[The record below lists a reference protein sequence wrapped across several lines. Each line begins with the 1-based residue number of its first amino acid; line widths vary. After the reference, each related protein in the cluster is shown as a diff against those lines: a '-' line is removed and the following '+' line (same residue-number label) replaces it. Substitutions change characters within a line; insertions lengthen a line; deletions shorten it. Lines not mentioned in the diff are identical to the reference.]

1 MILEL
6 KMWIHSLNKRAD
18 DPTVAHRAGG
28 KFGVRG
34 IARMATFALGSL
46 LTTILFT
53 R

>member
-6 KMWIHSLNKRAD
+6 KMWIHSLNKRVD
-18 DPTVAHRAGG
+18 DPTRPQKAGG
-28 KFGVRG
+28 EFGVRR
-34 IARMATFALGSL
+34 IARMATFALGPL